1 MEYRKVILNK
11 YSINHIVFP
20 SVLLETSHFL
30 VKLAEN
36 QEEIDKALRLRYEI
50 FNVEQGKGL
59 QECRKKGIDSDEFDE
74 FCLHLLVIEKETGNA
89 IGTYRV
95 HLGSI
100 ANTAKGFYSSR
111 EYDING
117 LGEIADSCME
127 LGRSCVAPKY
137 RTGAI
142 VGLMWGGIGELLNR
156 ADLRFML
163 GCVSMEALN
172 PSAGWALHR
181 YFQKKHLMSEILTSR
196 PRKEYELKDYS
207 EEEIQRLLSDEITLR
222 KHIPPLFKGYLRL
235 GCKICGDPALDN
247 EFKTIDFLI
256 IVDKQNVPERYIRHF
271 KSE

>member
-1 MEYRKVILNK
+1 MILNR
-11 YSINHIVFP
+11 YSIKHIVSP
-20 SVLLETSHFL
+20 SVLLETSQFV

-36 QEEIDKALRLRYEI
+36 EEEIKKALRLRYEI

-59 QECRKKGIDSDEFDE
+59 QECNRKGIDSDEFDE
-74 FCLHLLVIEKETGNA
+74 FCLHLLVIEKGTA
-89 IGTYRV
+89 QVIGTYRV

-100 ANTAKGFYSSR
+100 ANTARGFYSSR
-111 EYDING
+111 EYDIYG
-117 LGEIADSCME
+117 LREIANYCME

-156 ADLRFML
+156 TDLRFML

-172 PSAGWALHR
+172 PACGWALYR
-181 YFQKKHLMSEILTSR
+181 YFQKEHIMSEILTSR
-196 PRKEYELKDYS
+196 PRKGYELEHPS
-207 EEEIQRLLSDEITLR
+207 EQEVQRLLSDEIALK
-222 KHIPPLFKGYLRL
+222 KHIPPLFKGYLRI
-235 GCKICGDPALDN
+235 GCKICGEPALDH

-256 IVDKQNVPERYIRHF
+256 IVDKQKVPERYIRHF